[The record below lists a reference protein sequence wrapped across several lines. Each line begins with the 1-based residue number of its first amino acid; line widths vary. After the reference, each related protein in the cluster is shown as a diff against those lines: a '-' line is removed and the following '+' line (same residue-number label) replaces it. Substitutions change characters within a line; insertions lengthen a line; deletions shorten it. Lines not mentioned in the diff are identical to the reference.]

1 MIEHGV
7 SSFAK
12 LVIREIIGF
21 KFRYIIFSLLAL
33 SLAGCNTL
41 WSSGSLY
48 FHNESNEER
57 TAAALTA
64 FEATRTNH
72 MAMFDE
78 QREFLTESS
87 AQNQS
92 LVFDSEINQRD
103 AFLVTYIDEL
113 TVGKSVVA
121 AKNKISG
128 EVSNRIEQLVGKNL
142 DTNTLND
149 LIRKRYLMLENS
161 ITAETN
167 RITYRAALIEFQKDS
182 GAKVSKSKCD
192 LKNTPELQGGDHS
205 IKSVVETR
213 CDALR
218 ARLGNI
224 EKLAFQDFTDNS
236 ILGQIE
242 SQSKS
247 LEELVSTQR
256 SIITALSAEV
266 KTANDALRGASD
278 DPLKVEKAKQ
288 RLMDIAC
295 LFVKIGDVGSPEG
308 ENDTAADEDQTA
320 ECQNRDLEEAA
331 MVVFLQSSTSKGDD
345 AKKADADK
353 DAKVMSGQTNR
364 LIELIGDLETVGMSV
379 RGLVEAEFELA
390 QSNAAISTLSTI
402 ISELSESEMQSS
414 PGTNA
419 TRIIRGSIEAVGLI
433 DNFTRSGNELGV
445 SALTIATQAKDFQAQ
460 LAQREATRL
469 NEELRLSTLK
479 RQAVRNELLHLAS
492 AKIAAD
498 KAVVEQDLVPALR
511 NFQQSWNNGRVQ
523 QRMINYLRFE
533 NARSAWLSRERIGTQ
548 ARYDAIRP
556 ALSELAN
563 FGAGGID
570 PGLIAQYLQLLGVTA
585 IAVGTN

>member
-1 MIEHGV
+1 
-7 SSFAK
+7 
-12 LVIREIIGF
+12 
-21 KFRYIIFSLLAL
+21 
-33 SLAGCNTL
+33 
-41 WSSGSLY
+41 
-48 FHNESNEER
+48 
-57 TAAALTA
+57 
-64 FEATRTNH
+64 